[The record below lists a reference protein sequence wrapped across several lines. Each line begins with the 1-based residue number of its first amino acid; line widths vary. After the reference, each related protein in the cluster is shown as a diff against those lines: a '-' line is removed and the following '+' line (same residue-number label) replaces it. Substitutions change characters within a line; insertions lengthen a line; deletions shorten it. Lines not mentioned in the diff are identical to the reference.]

1 MDSTAR
7 ENVSHEA
14 PRLRLLRTSRRRVTE
29 MKSPSPQPSPG
40 NSGRPEAHQKM
51 CASGL
56 VISCSCTIL
65 IWHLCM
71 VPAQSRSPDRQGSTA
86 SQGAAAITTTS
97 RWRMETLQSSTAYP
111 RPQRSQQA
119 QLLSGWN
126 RRLLPQFQPREQD
139 QQTAQGLECLPPAPR
154 NPLQQPVSVTDRQQD
169 LQHHPARPAR
179 RRPPSR
185 AQVQLRS
192 SKPILG
198 HPCPGAEKQE
208 RSAP

>member
-1 MDSTAR
+1 MR
-7 ENVSHEA
+7 
-14 PRLRLLRTSRRRVTE
+14 
-29 MKSPSPQPSPG
+29 SPSPQPSPSK
-40 NSGRPEAHQKM
+40 SGKPEAHQKM

-56 VISCSCTIL
+56 VISCSYSIQS
-65 IWHLCM
+65 WQLCM
-71 VPAQSRSPDRQGSTA
+71 EPAQSKSPDRQGSTA

-97 RWRMETLQSSTAYP
+97 RWRMETLKSSTAYP

-126 RRLLPQFQPREQD
+126 RRFLPQFQPREQG

-169 LQHHPARPAR
+169 PQHHPARPAR
-179 RRPPSR
+179 RRHRQPDPQHHPARPALRRPPSR

-192 SKPILG
+192 SKPTLG